1 MKRILIIAAIAVTFI
16 LTTITTNS
24 CKTTQS
30 PEQIYADSVANNVAQ
45 LLLKHRRF
53 VLTAD
58 QITINQSTLINVSD
72 NTNFLLVDSINGV
85 VQLSPLFA
93 GGPNSVGGFTVS
105 GDVSKYEMKTT
116 KDGDLLVTY
125 RVSATVGS
133 TDVQVRLHK
142 GKNEASATIYAT
154 FNNGRATLRGKIE
167 PLNTRY
173 FQGRSF

>member
-1 MKRILIIAAIAVTFI
+1 MKRILIIAATAVAFI

-53 VLTAD
+53 TAD

-105 GDVSKYEMKTT
+105 GDVSKCETKTT

-133 TDVQVRLHK
+133 TDVQIRLHK